1 MEPTAR
7 LLQALEAM
15 RKNYGKVLR
24 MQYRANGVKIAR
36 AAPEDGVVR
45 SSMEQLRM
53 SKENTILVQC
63 IRHEPEDMRSLN
75 YDMEDI
81 LRHTEEGFRRH
92 SQEGS
97 YLTNNF
103 NVLYGWLCSA
113 EGQ

>member
-1 MEPTAR
+1 
-7 LLQALEAM
+7 
-15 RKNYGKVLR
+15 
-24 MQYRANGVKIAR
+24 
-36 AAPEDGVVR
+36 
-45 SSMEQLRM
+45 M

-63 IRHEPEDMRSLN
+63 IRHEPEDMRSLMVRQNIN

-81 LRHTEEGFRRH
+81 LRDTQEGFRRH